1 MDKNK
6 MTKEEYEEYFDEID
20 LDEDEYEDDEIGR
33 GNSEKEEKA
42 EDNNQDTFETAKEFY
57 RYDNGNRFLN
67 PSKIFGALIGMVAV
81 VAHVVH
87 TFVDVYKRQIVYSWL

>member
-6 MTKEEYEEYFDEID
+6 MTKEEYEEYLDEID

-57 RYDNGNRFLN
+57 RYDNEIDF
-67 PSKIFGALIGMVAV
+67 
-81 VAHVVH
+81 
-87 TFVDVYKRQIVYSWL
+87 

>member
-6 MTKEEYEEYFDEID
+6 MTKEEYEEYLDEID

-57 RYDNGNRFLN
+57 QNQTP
-67 PSKIFGALIGMVAV
+67 PSLL
-81 VAHVVH
+81 H
-87 TFVDVYKRQIVYSWL
+87 T

>member
-1 MDKNK
+1 METYMDKTK
-6 MTKEEYEEYFDEID
+6 MTKEEYEEYLDEID
-20 LDEDEYEDDEIGR
+20 LDEDEYEEDEIGR

-67 PSKIFGALIGMVAV
+67 PSKIFGALYWYGCSSCSRSSYVCV
-81 VAHVVH
+81 
-87 TFVDVYKRQIVYSWL
+87 